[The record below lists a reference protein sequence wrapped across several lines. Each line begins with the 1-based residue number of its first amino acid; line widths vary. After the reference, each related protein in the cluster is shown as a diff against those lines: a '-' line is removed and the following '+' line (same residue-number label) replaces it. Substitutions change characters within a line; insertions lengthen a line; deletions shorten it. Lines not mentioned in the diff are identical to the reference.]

1 MPTTKQGLLKKS
13 PLVEKTVL
21 GKMRLSSPKKKNFIV
36 KVDLFKINQGCK
48 IL

>member
-21 GKMRLSSPKKKNFIV
+21 GKMRLSSPKKK
-36 KVDLFKINQGCK
+36 KLYSQS
-48 IL
+48 